1 MTDSTPEVKKKR
13 VNSKAK
19 GSGFENSI
27 AKKLSVVLA
36 PMKFRRSQSSGA
48 ILGGQNAKMLENFS
62 IEAMTLFIGD
72 VVPSN
77 ESDVLKSEGWK
88 FPFSLECK
96 FYKTIDDLEYLLT
109 GSKIEGW
116 MKQAEGDAEK
126 LKKIPLL
133 IFKFNRSKTFCAT
146 SWTEKDGVTTKPK
159 LPAGLKQ
166 EVIMT
171 RKQDDGSTYFI
182 VIFELDVAIA
192 DTDWWKLKQ

>member
-1 MTDSTPEVKKKR
+1 MADDTTVVKKKR

-27 AKKLSVVLA
+27 AKKLSALLA
-36 PMKFRRSQSSGA
+36 PMNFRRSQSSGA
-48 ILGGQNAKMLENFS
+48 ILGGQNAKMIENFS

-116 MKQAEGDAEK
+116 MKQAEGDAAK

-133 IFKFNRSKTFCAT
+133 VFKFNRSKTFCAT
-146 SWTEKDGVTTKPK
+146 SWIEKDGTSTKPL
-159 LPAGLKQ
+159 LPKGLKNQ
-166 EVIMT
+166 VLMVREL
-171 RKQDDGSTYFI
+171 DDGGTYYI
-182 VIFELDVAIA
+182 TIFELDVAVA
-192 DTDWWKLKQ
+192 DVDWWKDKQ